1 MVLLQ
6 ALELERIPTRAEV
19 EAELH
24 RPKGYGKQRLPSSH
38 MSDIS
43 ARGSRPEGKS
53 PSSHVTEVVVQRDI
67 DMRLGGLEASMKLIL
82 EHLQIPLQRSSIAPQ
97 VPERV
102 RSAEDSSAGK
112 PQEEIHRNASERLQE
127 VCM

>member
-6 ALELERIPTRAEV
+6 ALELERTPTRAEV

-112 PQEEIHRNASERLQE
+112 PQEEIHRSASERLQE